1 MSVFDSTSR
10 INLSELNEDDL
21 NLDLDDED
29 DLPKPN
35 PTDTNNN
42 KKNQFKIP
50 EIPKPDLNDSILTGH
65 QKNLE
70 TTLDD
75 LFDGE
80 DEEDFLIRAQPM
92 FSSTQSTK
100 SPTDANSPKSPS
112 AEIIIGTQSA
122 EELLKKI
129 PILNQTISETSN
141 DSDVNIWNQAQLDL
155 GKQLSQIGLDENL
168 LKKYTLDFYF
178 KKVKILNK

>member
-21 NLDLDDED
+21 NLDLDDESD
-29 DLPKPN
+29 IPKSN

-42 KKNQFKIP
+42 KSDQFKIP
-50 EIPKPDLNDSILTGH
+50 EIPRPDLDDSILTGH
-65 QKNLE
+65 QKNNE

-80 DEEDFLIRAQPM
+80 DEEDFLIRTQPM

-100 SPTDANSPKSPS
+100 SPTETNCSKSPG
-112 AEIIIGTQSA
+112 EIIINTQSA
-122 EELLKKI
+122 EELLKKT
-129 PILNQTISETSN
+129 PILNQTISEVGN
-141 DSDVNIWNQAQLDL
+141 DSDQCIWNQAQLDL
-155 GKQLSQIGLDENL
+155 AKQLSQIGLDTNL
-168 LKKYTLDFYF
+168 LTKYTLDFYF
-178 KKVKILNK
+178 KKVQNFNI